1 MYEVQLMN
9 NKSGEIFS
17 KEIRSPYLLKKFL
30 YKIQKSNKL
39 TILSFYRI

>member
-9 NKSGEIFS
+9 NKSGEIFV
-17 KEIRSPYLLKKFL
+17 KEIRSPYLLRIFL
-30 YKIQKSNKL
+30 NKIQKGNKL